1 MSSASDTFCILCVCP
16 SFSLG
21 RVHWDSYP
29 LDALFNRQCHQSV
42 WTLLSLMLRL
52 EDPSRHSEHLSEIWQ
67 EHLPGRGGRLITGRK
82 GNTQGAQASGRC
94 VPTHFDFQRA
104 QKLSSS
110 SPCVSCVSNSV
121 SSFETNLGF
130 EISSLYL
137 SIIWICV
144 CLCGPMHICVCS
156 CVCVW
161 TWMYLCACACLPLCI
176 CVWTCVHMCTH
187 MSACVYVYTCLYVCT
202 HLCLYICM
210 HTYVLMC
217 MCVHI
222 CVCLCVCMYSH
233 PFKFVYMCMCA
244 HVCACMC
251 TYWCMLIHMCLYEY
265 MCVHIC
271 VYVFLC
277 LCVCCRMVSPGMTY
291 LSLSWAAGSSDYT
304 HDTALDWVP

>member
-1 MSSASDTFCILCVCP
+1 MSSASDAFCILCVCP

-21 RVHWDSYP
+21 CVHWDSYS
-29 LDALFNRQCHQSV
+29 LDALFNRQCHQPV
-42 WTLLSLMLRL
+42 WTLLSLVLRL
-52 EDPSRHSEHLSEIWQ
+52 EDPSRHSEHLSEMWQ

-121 SSFETNLGF
+121 SSFETYLGF

-161 TWMYLCACACLPLCI
+161 TCMYLCARACLPLCI
-176 CVWTCVHMCTH
+176 CVWACVHMCTH
-187 MSACVYVYTCLYVCT
+187 MSACAYVYTV
-202 HLCLYICM
+202 
-210 HTYVLMC
+210 C
-217 MCVHI
+217 MCVHTFMLVYMHAHTCAYVYVCAHMCMLVCMYVLTSLQVCSHVYVCT
-222 CVCLCVCMYSH
+222 CVCLYVHILMYACSH
-233 PFKFVYMCMCA
+233 VFVWIYVYA
-244 HVCACMC
+244 
-251 TYWCMLIHMCLYEY
+251 Y
-265 MCVHIC
+265 MCVCLSVPMC
-271 VYVFLC
+271 VL
-277 LCVCCRMVSPGMTY
+277 
-291 LSLSWAAGSSDYT
+291 
-304 HDTALDWVP
+304 